1 MDQAKAAAGFCVAR
15 GATARLSDAYQRPGA
30 AGHGLAGVL
39 FSATPVAARSGR
51 RCSHLTGHEAGFG
64 LIELLVSAVIL
75 AGFSGAGVQLQ
86 ASIGRATQQQQRVSE
101 QQRWLATQLQRD
113 AGLLQ
118 RAAAGLAIDC
128 QLPEQR
134 QQGLL
139 TLRSMLEA
147 AGSIGAPESL
157 ATQRQLAL
165 ADGLLAIRVQAGEL
179 QRQRDYSLQ
188 GLGACS
194 DELG

>member
-1 MDQAKAAAGFCVAR
+1 MEKAKDATWFCVAR
-15 GATARLSDAYQRPGA
+15 GAAAWLGDAHQWPGV

-39 FSATPVAARSGR
+39 ISATPVAARSGR
-51 RCSHLTGHEAGFG
+51 RCSHLKGHAAGFG
-64 LIELLVSAVIL
+64 LTEVLVSAVIL
-75 AGFSGAGVQLQ
+75 AVFSGAAVQLQ
-86 ASIGRATQQQQRVSE
+86 ASIGRAAQQQQRISE

-147 AGSIGAPESL
+147 AGSIGATEGL
-157 ATQRQLAL
+157 GMQRQLAL
-165 ADGLLAIRVQAGEL
+165 ADGLLSIRVQAVEL

-188 GLGACS
+188 GLGACRN
-194 DELG
+194 ELD

>member
-1 MDQAKAAAGFCVAR
+1 MDQAKTAAGFCVAR
-15 GATARLSDAYQRPGA
+15 GSAAGLGDAHQRLGA
-30 AGHGLAGVL
+30 AGHGLAGAL
-39 FSATPVAARSGR
+39 ISATPVAARSSR
-51 RCSHLTGHEAGFG
+51 RCSHLTGHAAGFG
-64 LIELLVSAVIL
+64 LTEVLVSAVIL
-75 AGFSGAGVQLQ
+75 AVFSGAAVQLQ
-86 ASIGRATQQQQRVSE
+86 ASIGRAAQQQQRISE

-139 TLRSMLEA
+139 ALRSMLEA
-147 AGSIGAPESL
+147 AGSIGATEGL
-157 ATQRQLAL
+157 GMQRQLAL
-165 ADGLLAIRVQAGEL
+165 ADGLLSIRVQAGEL

-188 GLGACS
+188 GLGACRN
-194 DELG
+194 ELD

>member
-1 MDQAKAAAGFCVAR
+1 MDKAVAAARFRVAVR
-15 GATARLSDAYQRPGA
+15 AVVWLGDAHQHPCA
-30 AGHGLAGVL
+30 AGHGLAGIF
-39 FSATPVAARSGR
+39 FSAAPVAARSGR
-51 RCSHLTGHEAGFG
+51 RCSDLKGHAAGFG
-64 LIELLVSAVIL
+64 LIEVLVSAVIL
-75 AGFSGAGVQLQ
+75 AVFSGAGVQLQ
-86 ASIGRATQQQQRVSE
+86 ASIGRAAQQQQRISE

-128 QLPEQR
+128 QLPEQG

-139 TLRSMLEA
+139 ALRSMLEA
-147 AGSIGAPESL
+147 AGSIGATERL
-157 ATQRQLAL
+157 GTQRQLAL
-165 ADGLLAIRVQAGEL
+165 ADGLLSIRVQAGEL

-188 GLGACS
+188 GLGACR

>member
-1 MDQAKAAAGFCVAR
+1 VDKAKTAAGFCVAS
-15 GATARLSDAYQRPGA
+15 GAAAGLGDAHQRPGA

-39 FSATPVAARSGR
+39 LSATPVAAGSSR
-51 RCSHLTGHEAGFG
+51 RCSHFKGHAAGFG
-64 LIELLVSAVIL
+64 LTEVLVSAVIL
-75 AGFSGAGVQLQ
+75 TVFSGAGVQLQ
-86 ASIGRATQQQQRVSE
+86 ASIGRAAQQQQRASE

-179 QRQRDYSLQ
+179 QRYRDYSLQ